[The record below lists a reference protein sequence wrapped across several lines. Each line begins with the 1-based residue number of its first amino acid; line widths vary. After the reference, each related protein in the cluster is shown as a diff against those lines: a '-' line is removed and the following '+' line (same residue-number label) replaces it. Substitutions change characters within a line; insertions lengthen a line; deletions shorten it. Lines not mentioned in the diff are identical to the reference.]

1 MRWVLPWLDRG
12 SKRGVDG
19 GGDRGGRRRLQ
30 ALVALAAVA
39 LVMLGAA
46 AAAQA
51 SDGSIKGTVTNHE
64 AKPVKEVKVRAVN
77 EAEEEFTATTVI
89 NGEYSL
95 PNLPEGHYTVDFSEE
110 KEIYLSKSEP
120 EYVEG
125 GIAEEL
131 NVVLTK
137 ASSFAGHV
145 TSAATGAGLGG
156 VSVEIYGPESA
167 TEPLYHSAT
176 TEASGS
182 YAVKHL
188 EPGLY
193 QFYVFSGGSEY
204 IAQSFAVDLGEGE
217 EHPVNVKLSE
227 GGKITGTVTNAYTHA
242 GLEKISVYAYI
253 PEHGGAFA
261 STNSKGEYTIT
272 GLSSGVYD
280 VEYSWEYSKAEE
292 KEYEK
297 APAYIPKYITQY
309 YNNQTSAASANTVS
323 VSEGNT
329 TSGINVGMLPSA
341 PHNTAA
347 PAVTGTALVGDAL
360 MCSNGSWTGEGMLSV
375 QSGWPLTTP
384 FGYQWLREGSAIS
397 GATFAS
403 YVVQSADEGHGLA
416 CEVTATNAAG
426 HEASKSSSLT
436 VPVPAIAASTSRLV
450 FVKDTAKASIACAN
464 AACAGAAEVTAR
476 VAAKHG
482 RKRTVVIAKGTY
494 SLAAGTHGTVA
505 LRLTGP
511 GAKAMLAARHR
522 TLSGKLTISV
532 KVGKTLA
539 RTVLAT
545 LAKK

>member
-1 MRWVLPWLDRG
+1 L
-12 SKRGVDG
+12 DG

-30 ALVALAAVA
+30 APVALAATA
-39 LVMLGAA
+39 LVMLSAA
-46 AAAQA
+46 GVAQA
-51 SDGSIKGTVTNHE
+51 SDGSIEGTVTNHE
-64 AKPVKEVKVRAVN
+64 ATPVKEVKVRAVN
-77 EAEEEFTATTVI
+77 EAAEEFKTTTLSD
-89 NGEYSL
+89 GEYTLAS
-95 PNLPEGHYTVDFSEE
+95 LPEGHYTVDFGEE

-120 EYVEG
+120 EQVEG
-125 GIAEEL
+125 GKIATL

-137 ASSFAGHV
+137 ASSFAGGV
-145 TSAATGAGLGG
+145 TSAATGAGLSG

-167 TEPLYHSAT
+167 NEPLYHSTT
-176 TEASGS
+176 TEASGN

-193 QFYVFSGGSEY
+193 QFYVSSGGSEY
-204 IAQSFAVDLGEGE
+204 ITRSFTAELGEGE
-217 EHPVNVKLSE
+217 NQIVNVKLSE

-242 GLEKISVYAYI
+242 ALEKISVYAYV
-253 PEHGGAFA
+253 PGHGEGFA
-261 STNSKGEYTIT
+261 QTNSKGEYTIT
-272 GLSSGVYD
+272 GLSSGAYD
-280 VEYSWEYSKAEE
+280 VEYSWEYSEAER

-309 YNNQTSAASANTVS
+309 YNNQISAASANTVS
-323 VSEGNT
+323 VSEGGT
-329 TSGINVGMLPSA
+329 TSSINVGMLPSA

-360 MCSNGSWTGEGMLSV
+360 ACSNGSWTGEGMLSV

-384 FGYQWLREGSAIS
+384 FGYQWLREGSAIN
-397 GATFAS
+397 GATSAS

-426 HEASKSSSLT
+426 HEASKSGSVT
-436 VPVPAIAASTSRLV
+436 VPVPVVTASSSRLV

-464 AACAGAAEVTAR
+464 AVCAGTAEVTAR
-476 VAAKHG
+476 VATKHG

-494 SLAAGTHGTVA
+494 SLTAGTHGTVT

-522 TLSGKLTISV
+522 TLAGKLTIAV
-532 KVGKTLA
+532 KQGKTLA
-539 RTVLAT
+539 RTVLAA